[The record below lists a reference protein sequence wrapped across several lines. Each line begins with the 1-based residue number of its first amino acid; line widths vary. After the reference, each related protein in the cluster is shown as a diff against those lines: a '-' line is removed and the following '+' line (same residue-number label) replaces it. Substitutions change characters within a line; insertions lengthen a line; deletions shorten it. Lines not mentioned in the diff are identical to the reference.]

1 MGLKH
6 ECPAPAKFGS
16 ADPLWKTATICFLKT
31 VRIAVTSMP
40 RLETCKR
47 LSPHAC
53 HSVLP
58 LTLAFFAVSDGLTFV
73 IWERIIDGFTAAL
86 RASTCVLFASQ
97 TPSLPCHADTACLLQ
112 TRDGSSNIRG
122 LT

>member
-31 VRIAVTSMP
+31 VRTAVTSMP
-40 RLETCKR
+40 RLEACEQ

-53 HSVLP
+53 RSVLA
-58 LTLAFFAVSDGLTFV
+58 LTLLRPEQCLT
-73 IWERIIDGFTAAL
+73 G
-86 RASTCVLFASQ
+86 
-97 TPSLPCHADTACLLQ
+97 
-112 TRDGSSNIRG
+112 
-122 LT
+122 